1 MVSSPTVN
9 EPESALPSVR
19 ARVIAFVS
27 ILAAGALGGA
37 TGVWFMGTQCDGECS
52 VGTGLS
58 MWFGTVLLAL
68 GTAVVAV
75 ISLRTVAEWNSA
87 RRAEG

>member
-1 MVSSPTVN
+1 MAPSPAIT

-19 ARVIAFVS
+19 ARIIAFVS

-37 TGVWFMGTQCDGECS
+37 TGVWFMGTQCDDGCT

-58 MWFGTVLLAL
+58 MWFGTVLLSL
-68 GTAVVAV
+68 GAAVVAV
-75 ISLRTVAEWNSA
+75 ISLRTVAEWNSG
-87 RRAEG
+87 RRA